1 VVDRET
7 AAGELGGPICAKAS
21 APIHPLDYAS
31 CRSVRRMSAKKAP
44 AMTYIGSILEPGEQV
59 RYRTTV
65 SWTSYTPA
73 ILLAICALA
82 SLLAGASYAE
92 MVNISW
98 LAAIVFAIAAIVAFL
113 PAWFRRWTTE
123 IAVTDRRIIL
133 KRGLIRRHTV
143 EMNMQKVES
152 VDVDQTLIG
161 RLFNYGNVTIRG
173 TGSSFEKLR
182 MIDSPLKLR
191 TTVTAG

>member
-1 VVDRET
+1 M
-7 AAGELGGPICAKAS
+7 A
-21 APIHPLDYAS
+21 
-31 CRSVRRMSAKKAP
+31 
-44 AMTYIGSILEPGEQV
+44 
-59 RYRTTV
+59 
-65 SWTSYTPA
+65 A

-98 LAAIVFAIAAIVAFL
+98 FAAIVFAVAAIVAFL

-152 VDVDQTLIG
+152 VDVDQTVIG

>member
-1 VVDRET
+1 
-7 AAGELGGPICAKAS
+7 
-21 APIHPLDYAS
+21 
-31 CRSVRRMSAKKAP
+31 
-44 AMTYIGSILEPGEQV
+44 MTYIGSILEPGEQV

-65 SWTSYTPA
+65 SWTTYKAA

-92 MVNISW
+92 VVNISW
-98 LAAIVFAIAAIVAFL
+98 FAAIVFALAATVAFL

-173 TGSSFEKLR
+173 TGSSFEKLSR
-182 MIDSPLKLR
+182 IDSPLKLR

>member
-1 VVDRET
+1 
-7 AAGELGGPICAKAS
+7 
-21 APIHPLDYAS
+21 
-31 CRSVRRMSAKKAP
+31 MSAKKAP
-44 AMTYIGSILEPGEQV
+44 AMTYIDSILEPSEQV

-65 SWTSYTPA
+65 SWTSYMPA

-98 LAAIVFAIAAIVAFL
+98 FAAIVFAVAAVVAFL